1 MFKIKLIFTINLKT
15 QLKGWV
21 ESTFKVSSVQNE
33 FETWTLN
40 FSKLETYFPNSLL
53 WILGIPKLL
62 RSIFN
67 TIVCS
72 SRRNTNPALYRH
84 MVKRYSLVWYKQVA
98 VMKTYKKRGYIL
110 WHQCLIYRY
119 LSFAALTVRFITRRF
134 IGDYDPDLGKFWE
147 KVIGQGR
154 LVKFSN
160 IYLIY
165 SVIKPYG
172 TCKSYIPVFL
182 FGADMWNTWN
192 LFFFWTKFLCI

>member
-1 MFKIKLIFTINLKT
+1 MFKRKLIFTINLKT

-40 FSKLETYFPNSLL
+40 FSKLETYFPYSLL

-67 TIVCS
+67 TIVYVQVVE
-72 SRRNTNPALYRH
+72 TPTPLYTDIW
-84 MVKRYSLVWYKQVA
+84 LNGTVWFDINKLP
-98 VMKTYKKRGYIL
+98 L
-110 WHQCLIYRY
+110 WKHIKSEVIFCGHQCLIYRY

-154 LVKFSN
+154 LVKVSN

-165 SVIKPYG
+165 SVIKPYD
-172 TCKSYIPVFL
+172 TCKSYILVFL

-192 LFFFWTKFLCI
+192 LFFFLN

>member
-1 MFKIKLIFTINLKT
+1 MDIRYPKT
-15 QLKGWV
+15 
-21 ESTFKVSSVQNE
+21 SS
-33 FETWTLN
+33 L
-40 FSKLETYFPNSLL
+40 YFQHD
-53 WILGIPKLL
+53 
-62 RSIFN
+62 SI
-67 TIVCS
+67 CS

-154 LVKFSN
+154 FVKVSN

-165 SVIKPYG
+165 SVIKPYD
-172 TCKSYIPVFL
+172 TCKSYIPVFFIWCWYVKYL
-182 FGADMWNTWN
+182 EFI
-192 LFFFWTKFLCI
+192 FFLN